1 MNKYD
6 LAYLP
11 TIGPHYL
18 WHALVTG
25 RYGEKTREKTGR
37 VPDRFRGAETAV
49 LGTGDPHFEAPC
61 LWLHAVSVGEVNAA
75 AGILQEFMRANP
87 RWEVRISTTTATGRA
102 VAERH
107 FGAEGVFYYPL
118 DFSWMVRRA
127 FDKIRPT
134 MIVLMELEI
143 WPNFLAEAQRRKVPV
158 AVANARITERSEKR
172 LGLVPSVARFMAGAV
187 QYWFAQTQVYAD
199 RLVRI
204 GVPPERID
212 VTGSVK
218 YDSVPEEVDERVGRY
233 YRRLFGCGAAPFAQ
247 GGDVV
252 VVAGS
257 IHPGEEIAVL
267 EAWSRLRPPE
277 GRKCRL
283 VMAPRHPERLP
294 AMARAAAAYGRVKRR
309 SELPEPISELEEDRA
324 ECDIVMVD
332 VMGELSGI
340 YNAAD
345 LVFVGGSLIP
355 HGGQNF
361 MEPCGLGKPTA
372 VGPHVRNFIEPAELL
387 TAEGCL
393 RTVAGAEELG
403 AWMQSVLDEPA
414 RAEES
419 GRQARETLWRQRGAT
434 KRVVERLNLMAKTV
448 MSRSR

>member
-11 TIGPHYL
+11 TIGSHYL
-18 WHALVTG
+18 WHALMTG
-25 RYGEKTREKTGR
+25 KYGEKTREKTGR
-37 VPDRFRGAETAV
+37 VPDRFRGTATAV

-75 AGILQEFMRANP
+75 VGILQEFMRANP
-87 RWEVRISTTTATGRA
+87 RWDVRISTTTATGRA
-102 VAERH
+102 VAEKH
-107 FGAEGVFYYPL
+107 FGAECVFYYPL
-118 DFSWMVRRA
+118 DFSWMVKRA

-172 LGLVPSVARFMAGAV
+172 LGLVPSVARSMAGAV
-187 QYWFAQTQVYAD
+187 QLWFAQTQDYAD

-218 YDSVPEEVDERVGRY
+218 YDSVPVEMDERVGQY
-233 YRRLFGCGAAPFAQ
+233 YRRLFGCAGTSYAQ
-247 GGDVV
+247 GGDAV

-257 IHPGEEIAVL
+257 IHPGEEGPVL
-267 EAWSRLRPPE
+267 EAWSRLRLPE

-283 VMAPRHPERLP
+283 VIAPRHPERL
-294 AMARAAAAYGRVKRR
+294 AMMAKAAAAFGVVKRR
-309 SELPEPISELEEDRA
+309 SELPEPTFDPAEDKA
-324 ECDIVMVD
+324 ECDIIMVD
-332 VMGELSGI
+332 VMGELSNI

-361 MEPCGLGKPTA
+361 MEPCGLAKPTS
-372 VGPHVRNFIEPAELL
+372 VGPHVRNFSEPAALL
-387 TAEGCL
+387 TAAGGL
-393 RTVAGAEELG
+393 RTVVDADDLA
-403 AWMQSVLDEPA
+403 AWMQVVLDEPA
-414 RAEES
+414 RAEET
-419 GRQARETLWRQRGAT
+419 GRMARETLWRQRGAT
-434 KRVVERLNLMAKTV
+434 KRVVERLNLMAKTI
-448 MSRSR
+448 MKRSR